1 MIVKSGFQHKVD
13 RSKIFI
19 VAEGEAR
26 VVRVTV
32 TVFVVIIIKL
42 AP

>member
-1 MIVKSGFQHKVD
+1 MLNQASNTKLIAVK
-13 RSKIFI
+13 IYI